1 MKHLIQYRTRFLFP
15 GTTKKSVPS
24 KLTENEEQSIRYV
37 AGYIGCSLK
46 KAFKHSKS
54 SEGKA
59 MFHLI
64 CQFSAKYDDE
74 LEDTWYF
81 NDFLEYT
88 QLWVNHINRGG
99 LQEVNDQFFLL
110 IRSMEFVVRTILDL
124 NFLITY
130 AGEDLRSILFD
141 KIIENGEVT
150 RMWLLITRRLENK
163 KLGRKLLHKII
174 HKWINVRLYHYAK
187 AHIQKLKLKARNQK
201 DKKETSVSEKADP
214 AFRKRLASKT
224 KKK

>member
-1 MKHLIQYRTRFLFP
+1 MPRLWFGEWKRLFGLLNESLSLFNFVHNSILKHLIQYRTRFLFP

-141 KIIENGEVT
+141 KIIE
-150 RMWLLITRRLENK
+150 RLMHKRLVSFFEC
-163 KLGRKLLHKII
+163 HKII
-174 HKWINVRLYHYAK
+174 NPSQYGF
-187 AHIQKLKLKARNQK
+187 QK
-201 DKKETSVSEKADP
+201 DKSTFMAI
-214 AFRKRLASKT
+214 L
-224 KKK
+224 